1 MVLISISW
9 TDNGSGA
16 PQSKPG
22 SAGSS
27 TRDGA
32 ARLLQQCQKN
42 EWPPVDQVLKGL
54 EKLVAAATDDVNTQP
69 LAGVADPITGM
80 TPLMY
85 AVKENR
91 TSFVDRMIDLG
102 CDVSARNNQ
111 GGHSTL
117 DKVPNGSLKTTFHV
131 VDIQMSDHLGNR
143 MLAYPDP

>member
-1 MVLISISW
+1 MKIVDVLKAPNFEG

-102 CDVSARNNQ
+102 CDVSARNN
-111 GGHSTL
+111 
-117 DKVPNGSLKTTFHV
+117 V
-131 VDIQMSDHLGNR
+131 
-143 MLAYPDP
+143 